1 MSIVEK
7 TFKNGEVIIKEGDIG
22 KSFFQLVDGNAYVY
36 AGYGK
41 NDQVQLSVLN
51 AGEFFGEMA
60 ILEAYPRSATI
71 VARGTV
77 TAIEIP
83 EGDMNSFFKEN
94 PDMILELMKH
104 LGSRVQAMTKDYN
117 DAQALLKQVRESEDA
132 KKNKSLFSKIKKHID
147 VYQSNKNKI
156 EVPDTD
162 PLREALKDSTDKGS
176 GEIKDYLKGRIIF
189 KEGTPGECMY
199 ILHRGTVGMY
209 SDFRKREEVKLIDI
223 NAISIFGE
231 MGIIASGEPRVATAV
246 SETNDTKVEI
256 IYPDDLVK
264 IFNECPAKI
273 DAILRHLSYRLRKIN
288 KEFLNTCKEI
298 TESYNGK

>member
-1 MSIVEK
+1 MGIVEK

-22 KSFFQLVDGNAYVY
+22 KSFFQLVSGNAYVY

-41 NDQVQLSVLN
+41 NDQVQLSILN
-51 AGEFFGEMA
+51 EGEFFGEMA
-60 ILEAYPRSATI
+60 ILEAYPRSATV

-83 EGDMNSFFKEN
+83 EDDMNSFFKEN
-94 PDMILELMKH
+94 PDMILELMRH
-104 LGSRVQAMTKDYN
+104 LGSRVQSMTNDYN

-132 KKNKSLFSKIKKHID
+132 KKKSLFSKIKKHID

-156 EVPDTD
+156 DVPDTD
-162 PLREALKDSTDKGS
+162 PLREAFDGNTEKGS
-176 GEIKDYLKGRIIF
+176 GEIKDFLKGRIIF
-189 KEGTPGECMY
+189 KEGALGECMY
-199 ILHRGTVGMY
+199 ILHSGTVGMY
-209 SDFRKREEVKLIDI
+209 SDFRRKEEVKLTEL
-223 NAISIFGE
+223 NAVSMFGE
-231 MGIIASGEPRVATAV
+231 MGVIAKGEPRIATAV

-256 IYPDDLVK
+256 IYPDDLVT
-264 IFNECPAKI
+264 IFNACPTKI
-273 DAILRHLSYRLRKIN
+273 DAILRHLSYRLRRIN